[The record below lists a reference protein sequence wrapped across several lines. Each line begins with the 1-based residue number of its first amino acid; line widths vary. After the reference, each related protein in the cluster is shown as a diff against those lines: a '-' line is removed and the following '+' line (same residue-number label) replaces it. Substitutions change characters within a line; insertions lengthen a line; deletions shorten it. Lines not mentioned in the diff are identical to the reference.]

1 MNKLSKYCNANKEE
15 YILLL
20 QLMGRQR
27 ADLHDPSCHQ
37 VYCILLFAA
46 AAVKYTV
53 YHLPSILSP
62 TKCSVTQRVYT
73 VYIYTKYQWGAGCC
87 SLGKAGS
94 EFGAHRCIFPKICV
108 VWMGRGGGGKHFPNI
123 VFLYCILKYFA
134 CLINL
139 FDYYSSNDGRA
150 KLWQSEHH

>member
-1 MNKLSKYCNANKEE
+1 MSFSCQHDICSKTIYKQIRFKQLQTLSFETKRMNKLSKYCNANKEE

-53 YHLPSILSP
+53 YHLPSILLP
-62 TKCSVTQRVYT
+62 TKCSVTQRVY
-73 VYIYTKYQWGAGCC
+73 
-87 SLGKAGS
+87 
-94 EFGAHRCIFPKICV
+94 
-108 VWMGRGGGGKHFPNI
+108 
-123 VFLYCILKYFA
+123 
-134 CLINL
+134 CLPL
-139 FDYYSSNDGRA
+139 
-150 KLWQSEHH
+150 H